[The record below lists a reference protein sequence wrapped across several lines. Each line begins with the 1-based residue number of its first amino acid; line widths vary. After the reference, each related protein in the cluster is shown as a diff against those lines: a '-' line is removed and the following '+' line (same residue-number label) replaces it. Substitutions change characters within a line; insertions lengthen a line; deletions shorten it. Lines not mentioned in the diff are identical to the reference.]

1 LPRESSDAKALTAK
15 SPMRIV
21 ANLGTVCCACSRIH
35 KMLKK
40 FLRSAAEKLNEE
52 DLKVPW
58 ILNYNRLVADYVMLA
73 GFLIRK

>member
-1 LPRESSDAKALTAK
+1 
-15 SPMRIV
+15 
-21 ANLGTVCCACSRIH
+21 
-35 KMLKK
+35 MLKK